1 MSARER
7 VPVEALIGWVL
18 RAGVLISVS
27 VVVIG
32 LVLTFIHHPE
42 YVSSEDAL
50 RQLIDP
56 ARRQLDSRAGV
67 WGGLLQMRGQAI
79 VMLGLLLLIATP
91 VMRVAASIFIFARE
105 RDRLYIAITTLV
117 LLLLL
122 TSFFLGAHA

>member
-7 VPVEALIGWVL
+7 VSVETLIGWVL
-18 RAGVLISVS
+18 RAGVTISVS
-27 VVVIG
+27 VIVIG
-32 LVLTFIHHPE
+32 LAITFVHHPE
-42 YVSSEDAL
+42 YVTSKDAL
-50 RQLIDP
+50 RGLIDP
-56 ARRQLDSRAGV
+56 ARPELDSRAGV
-67 WGGLLQMRGQAI
+67 WRGLLQQRGQAV

-105 RDRLYIAITTLV
+105 RDRLYIVITTLV

>member
-7 VPVEALIGWVL
+7 VPVETLIGWVL

-27 VVVIG
+27 VIIIG

-50 RQLIDP
+50 RELIDP
-56 ARRQLDSRAGV
+56 ANRQLDSRAGV
-67 WGGLLQMRGQAI
+67 WGGLLAMRGQAI

-91 VMRVAASIFIFARE
+91 VMRVAASIFVFARE

>member
-1 MSARER
+1 MSEREQ
-7 VPVEALIGWVL
+7 VPVETLIGWVL
-18 RAGVLISVS
+18 RAGVVISVS
-27 VVVIG
+27 IIVIG
-32 LVLTFIHHPE
+32 LALTFFHHPE
-42 YVSSEDAL
+42 YVSSEEAL

-56 ARRQLDSRAGV
+56 ERRQLDSRAGV
-67 WGGLLQMRGQAI
+67 WRGLLQQRGQAI

-105 RDRLYIAITTLV
+105 RDRLYVAITTLV

>member
-1 MSARER
+1 MSEREP
-7 VPVEALIGWVL
+7 VPVETLIGWVL
-18 RAGVLISVS
+18 RAGVVISVT
-27 VVVIG
+27 VIVIG
-32 LVLTFIHHPE
+32 LALTFIHHPE
-42 YVSSEDAL
+42 YVSSKDAL

-56 ARRQLDSRAGV
+56 ERRQLDSRAGV
-67 WGGLLQMRGQAI
+67 WGGMLQLRGQAI

>member
-1 MSARER
+1 MRQRLMRTRNDTGRMTFGSCADGESTAPSWRPGRSASH
-7 VPVEALIGWVL
+7 A
-18 RAGVLISVS
+18 
-27 VVVIG
+27 
-32 LVLTFIHHPE
+32 E
-42 YVSSEDAL
+42 YVSSKEAL

-56 ARRQLDSRAGV
+56 DRQQLDSRAGV
-67 WGGLLQMRGQAI
+67 WRGMLQMRGQAI